1 MSNSNHK
8 FHIDLPKGWLDQS
21 LFVFSGPD
29 VNGQPMQVF
38 MLIDRNVKDISLEE
52 YAGERI
58 DAAVQ
63 QDPTME
69 VLKREAQELPS
80 GTEVFDF
87 VGRSVPAEGEV
98 LFKRHVYLIKDGV
111 GYVFTANFNKKTLK
125 TLGVQMMQIIDT
137 LKPLAI

>member
-29 VNGQPMQVF
+29 VKGQPLQIF
-38 MLIDRNVKDISLEE
+38 MLIDRGAGDLSLEE

-58 DAAVQ
+58 DATIQ

-69 VLKREAQELPS
+69 VLKRETQELPS

-87 VGRSVPAEGEV
+87 VGRSIPAEGET
-98 LFKRHVYLIKDGV
+98 LFKRHVYLIKGDV

-137 LKPLAI
+137 LRPLDV